1 VATEVRQTTTG
12 ITKSLEDFKGRHV
25 HAVAGIGHPE
35 RFFEMLEEH
44 GILVEP
50 HPLPDHA
57 SMSAA
62 DLRFTEPDTVMI
74 TEKDEVK
81 CRSFAHD
88 DVWCVVASMRLA
100 EPDVERLLRLLARQL
115 EPAAA

>member
-1 VATEVRQTTTG
+1 
-12 ITKSLEDFKGRHV
+12 
-25 HAVAGIGHPE
+25 
-35 RFFEMLEEH
+35 
-44 GILVEP
+44 
-50 HPLPDHA
+50 
-57 SMSAA
+57 MSAA